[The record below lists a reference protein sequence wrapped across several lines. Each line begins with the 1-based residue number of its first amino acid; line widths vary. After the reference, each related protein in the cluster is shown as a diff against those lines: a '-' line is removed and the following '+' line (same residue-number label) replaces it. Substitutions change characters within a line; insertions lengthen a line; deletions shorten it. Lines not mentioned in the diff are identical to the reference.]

1 MTNRTRVRF
10 DMSINYKDG
19 TSKKFYPIIS
29 FRNKSP
35 IPLKDRIMEHI
46 RSVEKNK
53 EINYV
58 VNGYMVEGGEQW
70 QRDV

>member
-1 MTNRTRVRF
+1 MRTRVRF
-10 DMSINYKDG
+10 DMTITYKDG
-19 TSKKFYPIIS
+19 TSKKYRPIIS

-46 RSVEKNK
+46 KSVEKNK
-53 EINYV
+53 EINYI

-70 QRDV
+70 RRDV